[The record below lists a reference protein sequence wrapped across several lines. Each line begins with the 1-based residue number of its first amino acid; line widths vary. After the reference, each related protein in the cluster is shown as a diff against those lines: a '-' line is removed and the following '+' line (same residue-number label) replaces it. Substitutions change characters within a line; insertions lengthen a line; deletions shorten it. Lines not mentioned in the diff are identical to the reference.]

1 LFSFKS
7 GDITFG
13 SPVGLRIGL
22 SGSAAE
28 VIEEKDPGGGD
39 QHCKGGKMGDAG
51 VGGHLISLE
60 CGLAAVGMAQ
70 DHGRRAGLRDL

>member
-7 GDITFG
+7 GDITLG

-28 VIEEKDPGGGD
+28 VIEEKDP
-39 QHCKGGKMGDAG
+39 
-51 VGGHLISLE
+51 E
-60 CGLAAVGMAQ
+60 AVINIA
-70 DHGRRAGLRDL
+70 REARWVTPVSKVI